1 MSLKNIHFILV
12 RPQMGENIGS
22 VARAIKNFNI
32 KYLRIV
38 NPRCTWPNNKAL
50 ATSVGAKDILKSA
63 KIYDSVEE
71 SIGDLDIIFAS
82 SSRIRKVNKKIITVS
97 NMKFKIKKGRK
108 IGILFGPEASGLSND
123 EINCADFL
131 VKIPSNKKFSSLN
144 LSHSAIIFC
153 FELFKLFKKNK
164 ERFYSRYKSSLATKS
179 EVNKF
184 LSFIIKNL
192 DKKGFLQPDHKRNS
206 MIRNI
211 NNIFHRINLS
221 EQEIRILLGIFS
233 TLNEINKKTWID
245 KRFSLFINH
254 GYKIW
259 QKE

>member
-1 MSLKNIHFILV
+1 MSLEKIYFILV

-38 NPRCTWPNNKAL
+38 NPRCNWPSQKAL

-63 KIYDSVEE
+63 KIYNSIEKA
-71 SIGDLDIIFAS
+71 IGDLDIIFAS
-82 SSRIRKVNKKIITVS
+82 TSRIRKVNKKIIS
-97 NMKFKIKKGRK
+97 ILDFKKKVEKKRK
-108 IGILFGPEASGLSND
+108 IGILFGPEDSGLSND
-123 EINCADFL
+123 EISYANYL
-131 VKIPSNKKFSSLN
+131 VKIPTNKKFSSLN

-153 FELFKLFKKNK
+153 FELFQYFSNKKAIYK
-164 ERFYSRYKSSLATKS
+164 SGYKSSVAKKS

-184 LSFIIKNL
+184 LSFIINKL
-192 DKKGFLQPDHKRNS
+192 DKKGFLQPDHKRKS

-211 NNIFHRINLS
+211 NNIFHRLNLS

-233 TLNEINKKTWID
+233 TLNVFNKK
-245 KRFSLFINH
+245 S
-254 GYKIW
+254 
-259 QKE
+259 

>member
-1 MSLKNIHFILV
+1 MNLENIHFVLV

-32 KYLRIV
+32 KHLRIV
-38 NPRCTWPNNKAL
+38 NPRCPWPNQKAL
-50 ATSVGAKDILKSA
+50 ATSVGAKDILKST
-63 KIYDSVEE
+63 KVYNSIEK

-82 SSRIRKVNKKIITVS
+82 TSRKRRINKKIISILDLKNKV
-97 NMKFKIKKGRK
+97 KKKRK

-123 EINCADFL
+123 EISYANYL
-131 VKIPSNKKFSSLN
+131 VKIPTNKKFCSLN

-153 FELFKLFKKNK
+153 FEFFQYFSNKKPI
-164 ERFYSRYKSSLATKS
+164 YKSGYKSLIAKKS

-184 LSFIIKNL
+184 LRFIISKL
-192 DKKGFLQPDHKRNS
+192 DKKGFLQPDHKRKS

-211 NNIFHRINLS
+211 SNIFHRINLS

-233 TLNEINKKTWID
+233 TLNEFNKK
-245 KRFSLFINH
+245 S
-254 GYKIW
+254 
-259 QKE
+259 

>member
-1 MSLKNIHFILV
+1 MSLRNIYFILV
-12 RPQMGENIGS
+12 RPQIGENIGS

-38 NPRCTWPNNKAL
+38 NPRCNWPNQKAL

-63 KIYDSVEE
+63 KIYDSLEK
-71 SIGDLDIIFAS
+71 SIEDLDVIFAS
-82 SSRIRKVNKKIITVS
+82 SSRIRKVNKKIISVS
-97 NMKFKIKKGRK
+97 NLKTKIKKGK
-108 IGILFGPEASGLSND
+108 KVGILFGSEASGLSND
-123 EINCADFL
+123 EISCANYL

-153 FELFKLFKKNK
+153 FEIFKHFSKSNYKYK
-164 ERFYSRYKSSLATKS
+164 TGYKSLVAKKS

-184 LSFIIKNL
+184 LNFIIKGL
-192 DKKGFLQPDHKRNS
+192 DKKGFLQPLHKRQS

-233 TLNEINKKTWID
+233 TLNSFNEK
-245 KRFSLFINH
+245 S
-254 GYKIW
+254 
-259 QKE
+259 